1 MRIWTDFTGEIVRV
15 SKEAAQLFNLSE
27 QNLRAR
33 PIHYFFDGDRQ
44 PLSAALE
51 RSARGSNAMVA
62 GVLRP
67 RDRRPCAVLVI
78 LERDEVQSEL
88 VRWTL
93 RPAPFKH
100 TVLTTERA
108 PSAA

>member
-1 MRIWTDFTGEIVRV
+1 MRIWTDFAGQIVRV
-15 SKEAAQLFNLSE
+15 NKEAAQLFNLSE

-33 PIHYFFDGDRQ
+33 PIHYFFEGDRHH
-44 PLSAALE
+44 LFAALG
-51 RSARGSNAMVA
+51 RSAQGLNGLVA
-62 GVLRP
+62 GILRP

-78 LERDEVQSEL
+78 LEPDEFQSGL

-100 TVLTTERA
+100 TVGRA
-108 PSAA
+108 NPEWSAA